1 MVARWPV
8 GAEMY
13 VFVTTSRLVL
23 GHPVSYH
30 KHLPQVLKTR
40 LRLTTHL
47 FPQSM
52 SLISGWGIWKNKLSS
67 ARSISGV

>member
-1 MVARWPV
+1 MACGGNWEVMGMVARWLV

-13 VFVTTSRLVL
+13 VLVTTSRLVL
-23 GHPVSYH
+23 GHPISYH
-30 KHLPQVLKTR
+30 EHLPQVLKTR

-52 SLISGWGIWKNKLSS
+52 SLISG
-67 ARSISGV
+67 

>member
-23 GHPVSYH
+23 GHPFSYH
-30 KHLPQVLKTR
+30 RHLPQVLKTR
-40 LRLTTHL
+40 LCLTTECVSNL
-47 FPQSM
+47 QLGNM
-52 SLISGWGIWKNKLSS
+52 EKQ
-67 ARSISGV
+67 AE